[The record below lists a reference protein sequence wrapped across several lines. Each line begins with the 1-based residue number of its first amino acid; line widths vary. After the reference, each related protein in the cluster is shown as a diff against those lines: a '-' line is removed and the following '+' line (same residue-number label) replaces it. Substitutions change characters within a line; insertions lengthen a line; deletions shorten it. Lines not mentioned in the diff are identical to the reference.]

1 MLKLTVKERV
11 MGGVPVVEVTPEGWH
26 EDGRRLLYPMSA
38 RSTLFSS
45 GLMARATG
53 MRVISIDYTL
63 APQAKW
69 RRLMEQVTGVYKT
82 LLKSGITPN
91 GVGIYGDSAGGSIA
105 AGMVLKLRDEGIA
118 MPGALLLWSPWS
130 DVSMIGD
137 TYQTL
142 ADWDP
147 LLTVDGLIAS
157 AAAYAI
163 PAEQKTPMSP
173 LSTVITRRD
182 FRLR

>member
-1 MLKLTVKERV
+1 
-11 MGGVPVVEVTPEGWH
+11 
-26 EDGRRLLYPMSA
+26 
-38 RSTLFSS
+38 
-45 GLMARATG
+45 MAKATG

-82 LLKSGITPN
+82 LLESGITPN

-163 PAEQKTPMSP
+163 PAEQKTPYASP
-173 LSTVITRRD
+173 VYGNYSKGFPITLIQCGTREMFLSNCVCQISSDPRCRRQGRTRS
-182 FRLR
+182 L